1 VYPEWLAKP
10 AFFDPAMRARCLARA
25 DADGF
30 AIVRTHKDEVA
41 A

>member
-1 VYPEWLAKP
+1 
-10 AFFDPAMRARCLARA
+10 MRARCLARA